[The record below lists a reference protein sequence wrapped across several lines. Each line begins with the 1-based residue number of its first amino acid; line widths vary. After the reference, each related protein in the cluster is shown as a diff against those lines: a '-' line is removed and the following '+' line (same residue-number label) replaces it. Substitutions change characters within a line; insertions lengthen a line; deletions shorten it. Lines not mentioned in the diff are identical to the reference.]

1 MGEYDG
7 PSIDDIEPPTV
18 NTRDNTLSGVEDA
31 YVCWLDLM
39 GAQNQMSTSL
49 EESAIDMFNVHVAI
63 DDVKSDYDVDV
74 YPIMDGAYIV
84 SKEQQPLRDFLS
96 DTIAKIA
103 KDNVHSDSD
112 IRYTY
117 IIRAAVSFGPVV
129 HGKEIPD
136 RANSDFFEDS
146 NSYPDSLII
155 GAPITQAFRGETQAP
170 PFGIFIDE
178 SARTFA
184 PDENRPMDR
193 RWYEW
198 FRHHTPYQN
207 LARDL
212 ESRLQSY
219 YDWCEANTHRIGYSK
234 KKIEEH
240 RQMTE
245 EYLPSS

>member
-1 MGEYDG
+1 MG
-7 PSIDDIEPPTV
+7 T
-18 NTRDNTLSGVEDA
+18 
-31 YVCWLDLM
+31 
-39 GAQNQMSTSL
+39 QNQMSTSL
-49 EESAIDMFNVHVAI
+49 EESAIDMFSVHVAI
-63 DDVKSDYDVDV
+63 DDIKSDYDVNV

-117 IIRAAVSFGPVV
+117 IIRAAVAFGPVV
-129 HGKEIPD
+129 HGEQIPD
-136 RANSDFFEDS
+136 RANSDFFQDS

-155 GAPITQAFRGETQAP
+155 GAPITQAFRGETRAP

-178 SARTFA
+178 SARAFA
-184 PDENRPMDR
+184 PEDTRPMDR

-198 FRHHTPYQN
+198 FRHHTPYKN

-212 ESRLQSY
+212 ESRLQTY
-219 YDWCEANTHRIGYSK
+219 YDWCKDNTHRIGYSTE
-234 KKIEEH
+234 KIEEH
-240 RQMTE
+240 RQMAE
-245 EYLPSS
+245 EYLPTS